1 MIYVDTSALL
11 KRYVDEPDSEQA
23 VGYLL
28 SDPEWVCARHG
39 QVEVRRN
46 LHRLLG
52 GGAREATLAAFA
64 QDWARIHVVELDE
77 VTCESA
83 AAIAEVTGARTLD
96 ALHLAAAVRAGGRGA
111 LVVTFDHRQATAAR
125 ALGLRVLGA

>member
-11 KRYVDEPDSEQA
+11 KRYIDEPDSEQA
-23 VGYLL
+23 VGCLL
-28 SDPEWVCARHG
+28 AEPAWVCARHVL
-39 QVEVRRN
+39 VEVLRN
-46 LHRLLG
+46 LRRLLDG
-52 GGAREATLAAFA
+52 AAREAALAAFA
-64 QDWARIHVVELDE
+64 ADWARVHLVELDE

-111 LVVTFDHRQATAAR
+111 LLVTFDHRQAGAAR
-125 ALGLRVLGA
+125 SLGLRVLSA